1 MAAMEAPICVTCGV
15 QFPPGPAP
23 ERCPICDE
31 ARQYVGHDGQRWTTL
46 AELARDHRNRVEE
59 VEPGLTGIGSE
70 PTFAIGQ
77 RALLAGGVLW
87 DCISLLDD
95 ATAEAVERAGGIT
108 AIAVSHPHYYS
119 SIVEWAE
126 RFDATILLHADDRR
140 WVMRPS
146 PRIEHWDGERRR
158 VTDDVELVRLGGHFA
173 GGTIALWNGALLCGD
188 IVQLVSD
195 RDWASFMYS
204 YPNLIPLPAA
214 EVERMRGVIAGL
226 DFDRAYGA
234 WWDRIMTPDAKAK
247 ILRSADRY
255 VAALAGRL
263 PAQGPAA

>member
-146 PRIEHWDGERRR
+146 PRIEHWRGE
-158 VTDDVELVRLGGHFA
+158 TKDLGEGLALVRCGGHFA
-173 GGTIALWNGALLCGD
+173 GGQVLHVEPRRALLSGD
-188 IVQLVSD
+188 IVQVIPD
-195 RDWASFMYS
+195 RAWVSFMYS
-204 YPNLIPLPAA
+204 YPNLIPLPGEA
-214 EVERMRGVIAGL
+214 VQRIAQAL
-226 DFDRAYGA
+226 EPFSFDTIHGA
-234 WWDRIMTPDAKAK
+234 WWGRLVPRDGAGVVR
-247 ILRSADRY
+247 RSADRY
-255 VAALAGRL
+255 VRALAGEL
-263 PAQGPAA
+263 SGA